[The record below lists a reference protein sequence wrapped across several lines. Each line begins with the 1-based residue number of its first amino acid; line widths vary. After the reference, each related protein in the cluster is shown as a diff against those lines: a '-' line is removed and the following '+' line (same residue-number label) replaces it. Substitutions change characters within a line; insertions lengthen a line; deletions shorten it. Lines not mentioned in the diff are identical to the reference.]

1 MQQKVVHIGDIK
13 VANDL
18 PFVLFGG
25 MNVLESRDLAMSICE
40 HYVTVTQKLGIPYVF
55 KASFDK
61 ANRSSIHSYRGPGL
75 EEGMKIFQELKQ
87 TFGVKII
94 TDVHEPAQAQLVA
107 EVVDVIQLPAFLAR
121 QTDLVEAMART
132 GAVINV
138 KKPQFISP
146 GQMGNIVDKFKE
158 GGNDQ
163 VILCDRGS
171 NFGYD
176 NLVVDMLGFNV
187 MAQAT
192 GGHPVIF
199 DVTHSLQCRDPL
211 GAASGGRRAQVAE
224 LARAGMAVGIAG
236 LFLEAHPDPANARC
250 DGPSALPL
258 AKLEPFL
265 SQMKAIDDVV
275 KNFPQLDT
283 SK

>member
-1 MQQKVVHIGDIK
+1 MNNKVVNIGDIP
-13 VANDL
+13 VANSL

-25 MNVLESRDLAMSICE
+25 MNVLESRDLAMRICE

-75 EEGMKIFQELKQ
+75 EAGMKIFQELKQ

-94 TDVHEPAQAQLVA
+94 TDVHEPQQAQPVS

-121 QTDLVEAMART
+121 QTDLVEAMAKT
-132 GAVINV
+132 DAVINI

-146 GQMGNIVDKFKE
+146 GQVGNIVDKFRE
-158 GGNDQ
+158 GGNEQ

-187 MAQAT
+187 MKQVSHGA
-192 GGHPVIF
+192 PVIF
-199 DVTHSLQCRDPL
+199 DVTHALQCRDPF

-236 LFLEAHPDPANARC
+236 LFIEAHPEPNSAMC

-265 SQMKAIDDVV
+265 QQMKAIDELV
-275 KNFPQLDT
+275 KSFPELDT
-283 SK
+283 SN

>member
-1 MQQKVVHIGDIK
+1 MQQKVVNIGDIK

-75 EEGMKIFQELKQ
+75 EEGMKIFQELKKQ
-87 TFGVKII
+87 FGVKII
-94 TDVHEPAQAQLVA
+94 TDVHEPAQAQPVA

-146 GQMGNIVDKFKE
+146 GQMGNIVEKFKE

-192 GGHPVIF
+192 GGYPVIF
-199 DVTHSLQCRDPL
+199 DVTHSLQCRDPF

-265 SQMKAIDDVV
+265 IQMKAIDDVV
-275 KNFPQLDT
+275 KSFPELDT

>member
-1 MQQKVVHIGDIK
+1 MNNKVVNIGTIP
-13 VANDL
+13 VANHL

-25 MNVLESRDLAMSICE
+25 MNVLESREMAMRICE

-87 TFGVKII
+87 SFGVKII
-94 TDVHEPAQAQLVA
+94 TDVHEPQQAQAVS

-121 QTDLVEAMART
+121 QTDLVEAMAKT
-132 GAVINV
+132 GAVINI

-146 GQMGNIVDKFKE
+146 GQVGNIVDKFRE
-158 GGNDQ
+158 GGNEQ

-187 MAQAT
+187 MKQVSHGA
-192 GGHPVIF
+192 PVIF
-199 DVTHSLQCRDPL
+199 DVTHALQCRDPF

-236 LFLEAHPDPANARC
+236 LFIEAHPEPNSAKC

-258 AKLEPFL
+258 DKLEPFL
-265 SQMKAIDDVV
+265 QQMKAIDELV
-275 KNFPQLDT
+275 KSFPELDT
-283 SK
+283 SN